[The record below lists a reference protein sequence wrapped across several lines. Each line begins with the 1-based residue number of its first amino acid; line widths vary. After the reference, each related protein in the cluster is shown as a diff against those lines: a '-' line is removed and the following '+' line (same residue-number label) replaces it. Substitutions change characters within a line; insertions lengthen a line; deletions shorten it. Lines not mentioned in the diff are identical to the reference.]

1 MAADVSVSGGKVR
14 TPVGDAPVIPLL
26 LLGLGAYLMWYGVK
40 YWRSSNTRW
49 ATDPIKA
56 VLQGKG
62 LPKNVPQGSADTA
75 VASYESGLAA
85 AAGPG
90 GPPPGSVPGGE
101 PPVSAPTGPGQKAW
115 IVAFLTAIGA
125 PATDA
130 NINSVTAW
138 INHEAPWNASPPDGA
153 LYTNNPLNTT
163 EPGFGSTGTVNS
175 VGVRIY
181 PNAAEGLAAT
191 QAVITNGRYGDILLW
206 LRSGKGLCGRSLSGL
221 SVWSG
226 GGYSQVC

>member
-14 TPVGDAPVIPLL
+14 TPVGDAPVLPLL
-26 LLGLGAYLMWYGVK
+26 LLAFGAYFMWYGVK

-49 ATDPIKA
+49 ASDPIKH

-62 LPKNVPQGSADTA
+62 LPPNVPAPSAGTEVAAVETRATA
-75 VASYESGLAA
+75 LEASA
-85 AAGPG
+85 
-90 GPPPGSVPGGE
+90 PPGSVPGGE
-101 PPVSAPTGPGQKAW
+101 PNVTPPSGPGQKAW
-115 IVAFLTAIGA
+115 IVAFLTAIRA

-130 NINSVTAW
+130 NISSVAAW
-138 INHEAPWNASPPDGA
+138 INHESPWNASPPDGA
-153 LYTNNPLNTT
+153 LFTNNPLNTT
-163 EPGFGSTGTVNS
+163 EPGFGSTGTVNA

-181 PNAAEGLAAT
+181 PSVTEGLAAT

-206 LRSGKGLCGRSLSGL
+206 LRSGKGLCGKQLAGL

-226 GGYSQVC
+226 GGYSSVC

>member
-14 TPVGDAPVIPLL
+14 TPVGDAPVIPIL
-26 LLGLGAYLMWYGVK
+26 LLGIGAYLMWYGIK

-49 ATDPIKA
+49 ATDPIKH
-56 VLQGKG
+56 VLQGRG
-62 LPKNVPQGSADTA
+62 LPPNIPAGSADVT
-75 VASYESGLAA
+75 VASYESGIAA
-85 AAGPG
+85 AAAT
-90 GPPPGSVPGGE
+90 GPPPGSVAGGE
-101 PPVSAPTGPGQKAW
+101 PGVTPPSGPGQKAW
-115 IVAFLTAIGA
+115 IVAFLTAIRA

-130 NINSVTAW
+130 NVNSVAAW
-138 INHEAPWNASPPDGA
+138 INHESPWNASPPDGA

-163 EPGFGSTGTVNS
+163 EPGFGSTGTVNA

-181 PNAAEGLAAT
+181 PSITEGLAAT

-206 LRSGKGLCGRSLSGL
+206 LRSGKGLCGKQLAGL

-226 GGYSQVC
+226 GGYSSVC